1 MKKKMFSMLAGV
13 VGLVLLGI
21 TSAQAVSLD
30 LLINNAGVIVEGDKR
45 FHSFTYSST
54 EFPNA
59 NIFDVTGITLSGM
72 HGLDFTTSSLF
83 LTSPGA
89 ADVLIG
95 YTVDVLDPNQKIK
108 DIWLAVEG
116 SAGPGG
122 FVGITET
129 VLDGTEVV
137 VQGQVALLP
146 GNTWGVDHIDPLPPL
161 DPIDP
166 LKGTLYSTLK
176 VKKDIALA
184 CQGAGNPCAEVT
196 RVIQLVS
203 QVPEPASLLLLGSG
217 LVGMAAFGRKRMR
230 G

>member
-30 LLINNAGVIVEGDKR
+30 LLVKNAGVIVEGDKR
-45 FHSFTYSST
+45 FHSFTYTST

-83 LTSPGA
+83 LTAPGT

-108 DIWLAVEG
+108 DIWLGVLG
-116 SAGPGG
+116 SAGTGG

-129 VLDGTEVV
+129 VLNGTTVLE
-137 VQGQVALLP
+137 QGQVGLLT
-146 GNTWGVDHIDPLPPL
+146 GDTVDVDHIDPISGAP
-161 DPIDP
+161 
-166 LKGTLYSTLK
+166 YSILK
-176 VKKDIALA
+176 VKKDILLA
-184 CQGAGNPCAEVT
+184 CQQSGRPCAEVT
-196 RVIQLVS
+196 LVRQLVS
-203 QVPEPASLLLLGSG
+203 QVQVPEPASLFLLGSG

>member
-1 MKKKMFSMLAGV
+1 MLAGV

-30 LLINNAGVIVEGDKR
+30 LLVAGGQIIEGDKR

-59 NIFDVTGITLSGM
+59 NIFDVTGITWGGS
-72 HGLDFTTSSLF
+72 HGLDFATSSLF
-83 LTSPGA
+83 LTAPGA

-95 YTVDVLDPNQKIK
+95 YTVDVLDPDQKIK
-108 DIWLAVEG
+108 DIWLGVIG

-122 FVGITET
+122 FVAVTES
-129 VLDGTEVV
+129 VV
-137 VQGQVALLP
+137 NLTFPVQPQVVLLP
-146 GNTWGVDHIDPLPPL
+146 GDTLDFDQIDPIPGAP
-161 DPIDP
+161 
-166 LKGTLYSTLK
+166 YSTLK
-176 VKKDIALA
+176 VKKDILLA
-184 CQGAGNPCAEVT
+184 CQFATSTLNPCAEVT
-196 RVIQLVS
+196 YVRQLVS

>member
-1 MKKKMFSMLAGV
+1 MFSMLAGV

-30 LLINNAGVIVEGDKR
+30 LLVAGGQIIEGDKR

-59 NIFDVTGITLSGM
+59 NIFDVTGITWGDS
-72 HGLDFTTSSLF
+72 HGLDFATSSLF
-83 LTSPGA
+83 LTAPGT

-108 DIWLAVEG
+108 DIWLGVLG
-116 SAGPGG
+116 SVGTGG
-122 FVGITET
+122 FVGVTET
-129 VLDGTEVV
+129 VLSGTSIVA
-137 VQGQVALLP
+137 QGQVGLLT
-146 GNTWGVDHIDPLPPL
+146 GDTVDVDHIDPIFGAP
-161 DPIDP
+161 
-166 LKGTLYSTLK
+166 YSTLK
-176 VKKDIALA
+176 VKKDILLT
-184 CQGAGNPCAEVT
+184 CEFPGNPCAEVT
-196 RVIQLVS
+196 LVRQLVS
-203 QVPEPASLLLLGSG
+203 QVQVPEPASLLLLGSG